1 MEKIIT
7 DNLEAIRDICRRHH
21 VARLWVFGSA
31 ATGIGLDGGLFGP
44 ESDVDLLVEY
54 VEKVYDFENFSYYD
68 NSMELHEELEAV
80 LGRKVDLVAVT
91 TLTRARFIKNIK
103 QQMQSLYVA

>member
-31 ATGIGLDGGLFGP
+31 ATGIGLDGNPFGP
-44 ESDVDLLVEY
+44 ESDVDLLVRFDKE
-54 VEKVYDFENFSYYD
+54 VYKD
-68 NSMELHEELEAV
+68 NHAGYGDNRDELHAELEAA
-80 LGRKVDLVAVT
+80 LGRKVDLISVT
-91 TLTRARFIKNIK
+91 GLTRARFITNVKK
-103 QQMQSLYVA
+103 QKQDLYVA